1 MNWLDYGVIVLFLLV
16 MVGIGF
22 YSKRNVKTA
31 EDFYV
36 GGGKIPWWLSG
47 ISHHVTGYSGV
58 VFVGYAGIAY
68 ALGTAIYFWWAVNIA
83 IAVAVGAVVL
93 APRWPRLRH
102 ALGIQSPTE
111 YLRMR
116 YNTAAQVIVAVSGI
130 FSKQMCIRDR
140 NRAPSECISRETRRT
155 RWMPTPLSSTRCPW

>member
-22 YSKRNVKTA
+22 YSKMNVKTA

-58 VFVGYAGIAY
+58 VF
-68 ALGTAIYFWWAVNIA
+68 
-83 IAVAVGAVVL
+83 
-93 APRWPRLRH
+93 
-102 ALGIQSPTE
+102 
-111 YLRMR
+111 
-116 YNTAAQVIVAVSGI
+116 
-130 FSKQMCIRDR
+130 
-140 NRAPSECISRETRRT
+140 
-155 RWMPTPLSSTRCPW
+155 LSLIHI